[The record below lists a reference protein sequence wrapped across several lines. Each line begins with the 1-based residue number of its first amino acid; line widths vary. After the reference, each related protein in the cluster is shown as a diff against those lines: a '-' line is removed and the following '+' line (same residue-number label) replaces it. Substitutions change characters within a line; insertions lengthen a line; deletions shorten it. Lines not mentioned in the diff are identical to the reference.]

1 MSLAGPGF
9 LRYHPPMPKSS
20 HAVRRADL
28 ARWLDHTVEY
38 LDYKRTDG
46 IRSVDLEP
54 ETLAAL
60 SAPVKPSRFPAA
72 AASGSA
78 VESLQD
84 VEKDIAGCVRCPLHA
99 TRTRAVPGQGN
110 PRAELMFIGE
120 GPGSAEDRSGQAFVG
135 PAGQLL
141 TRLITRMG
149 FTRDDVFIANI
160 VKCRPTE
167 DGAGQRDR
175 KPDAAEMRT
184 CLPYLRRQIALIHP
198 RVIVALGGTAVE
210 GLLGLTGISKLR
222 GRWHEYEGIPLMP
235 TFHPSYLL
243 RGGGDEKE
251 RYWMVWEDMLRVLKK
266 LGRPAPS

>member
-1 MSLAGPGF
+1 M
-9 LRYHPPMPKSS
+9 PPLP
-20 HAVRRADL
+20 HTVRPADF
-28 ARWLDHTVEY
+28 ARTLDHLVDYLEY
-38 LDYKRTDG
+38 QRTNG
-46 IRSVDLEP
+46 ERSADLEP

-60 SAPVKPSRFPAA
+60 AAPAPAPRSRAAA
-72 AASGSA
+72 AASSSTG
-78 VESLQD
+78 ESLR
-84 VEKDIAGCVRCPLHA
+84 DIERDIEACTLCPLHT
-99 TRTRAVPGQGN
+99 TRTRTVPGQGH

-120 GPGSAEDRSGQAFVG
+120 GPGYAEDRSGQAFVG

-149 FTRDDVFIANI
+149 FTRDEVFIANI

-175 KPDAAEMRT
+175 KPDATEMST
-184 CLPYLRRQIALIHP
+184 CLPYLRRQIALIRP

-243 RGGGDEKE
+243 RGGGDEKQ
-251 RYWMVWEDMLRVLKK
+251 RYWLVWEDMLQVLQK
-266 LGRPAPS
+266 LGRPAPDHRKT